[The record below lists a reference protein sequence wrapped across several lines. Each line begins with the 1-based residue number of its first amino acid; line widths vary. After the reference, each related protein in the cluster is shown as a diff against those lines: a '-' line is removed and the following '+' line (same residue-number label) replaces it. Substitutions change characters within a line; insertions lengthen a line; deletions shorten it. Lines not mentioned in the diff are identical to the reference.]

1 MSTEGLVKVTSVV
14 VSLNGKNVELTPE
27 QARRLRDELQ
37 ELLGPRIP
45 QYVPV
50 YSAPLNPVWET
61 TPIYCD
67 PNSEKWPDHWSVKY
81 GPLATCAS
89 LTIHA

>member
-1 MSTEGLVKVTSVV
+1 MSTDGLIRVTSITI
-14 VSLNGKNVELTPE
+14 SLGGKEVELTPE
-27 QARRLRDELQ
+27 QARRLRDELH
-37 ELLGPRIP
+37 ELLGPKTP

-50 YSAPLNPVWET
+50 YPLPCPVWET
-61 TPIYCD
+61 TPVYCD

-81 GPLATCAS
+81 GALSNCAS